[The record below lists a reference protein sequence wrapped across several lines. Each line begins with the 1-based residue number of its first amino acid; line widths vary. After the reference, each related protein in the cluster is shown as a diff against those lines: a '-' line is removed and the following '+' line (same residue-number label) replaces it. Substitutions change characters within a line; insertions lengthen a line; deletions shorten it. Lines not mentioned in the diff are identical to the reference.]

1 MIKINNLI
9 KNYGTHQVLKG
20 INLEVQKGEIYGFIG
35 HNGAGK
41 STTMNIMS
49 GLIKFQSGSCIIN
62 GTNVKSNH
70 DKIHNKIGYLPENPR
85 FYPYMNA
92 WEYLNFIGKIGGNSR
107 KEIKTKSEK
116 LLEMVNLKKAAKRRI
131 GGYSR
136 GMKQRLGL
144 AAILYH
150 DPQLLL
156 LDEPSSALDPEGR
169 KEIIDIILQLK
180 EQGKTVFLS
189 THILTDME
197 RLCDRI
203 GILHDGEI
211 ILERKLNA
219 LLKNY
224 ILPVYDIEF
233 EEPLS
238 KQLIKKIN
246 DESWIKEVYQ
256 TDEKLSI
263 YIADMEIAKDHLI
276 KTIAKLNIPVVS
288 YNLRK
293 SNLED
298 IFLRLVKED
307 E

>member
-49 GLIKFQSGSCIIN
+49 GLIKFQSSSCIIN

-70 DKIHNKIGYLPENPR
+70 DKIHNKIGYLPENPH

-92 WEYLNFIGKIGGNSR
+92 WEYLNFIGKIGGNS
-107 KEIKTKSEK
+107 
-116 LLEMVNLKKAAKRRI
+116 
-131 GGYSR
+131 
-136 GMKQRLGL
+136 
-144 AAILYH
+144 
-150 DPQLLL
+150 
-156 LDEPSSALDPEGR
+156 R

-263 YIADMEIAKDHLI
+263 YIADMEIAKNHLI